1 MNGSTLIAARG
12 AQRVTRSELTQFV
25 PPPKSPTWQPVS
37 HSELID
43 TLHSELDHRGLRVKD
58 EHYAV
63 QKQGLQL
70 FGTLDLD
77 WQDTGDYAAAMGIRT
92 SNDRSLS
99 ITLVAGAR
107 VFACTNLCLSG
118 DLIALKRKHTS
129 RLNLAQELAGAID
142 RYQSSIT
149 DLYDGLELLKTR
161 MVKEDNAKGMVYDI
175 FKRKIVPLRM
185 FHGVTE
191 YIHAHQEQNPIL
203 TKWEVYNAF
212 TEHIKTMPP
221 AAAFRSTVTLGKFF
235 SLS

>member
-12 AQRVTRSELTQFV
+12 AQRVTRSELSQFV

-43 TLHSELDHRGLRVKD
+43 TIPSELDRRGLHVKD

-63 QKQGLQL
+63 QKNGLQL

-77 WQDTGDYAAAMGIRT
+77 WQDTGEYAAALGIRT

-99 ITLVAGAR
+99 ITLVAGAL
-107 VFACTNLCLSG
+107 VYACTNLCLSG

-142 RYQSSIT
+142 RYQSSIS
-149 DLYDGLELLKTR
+149 DLYDGLERLKTTSVR
-161 MVKEDNAKGMVYDI
+161 NENAKGMVYDI